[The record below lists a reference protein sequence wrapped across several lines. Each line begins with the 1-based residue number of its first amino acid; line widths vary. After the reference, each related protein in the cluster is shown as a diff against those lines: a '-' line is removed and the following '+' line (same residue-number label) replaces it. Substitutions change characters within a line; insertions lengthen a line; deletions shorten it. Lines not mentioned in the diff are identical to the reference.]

1 MKYFVKRRRKK
12 KMVEENERVCYDIK
26 LRNTLLNQK

>member
-12 KMVEENERVCYDIK
+12 KMVEEKGRVCYDIK